1 MYNTLLVLALGVTSV
16 YPAKY
21 AGISEYAFA
30 RQKVLGQ
37 KVVPAPPEP
46 LPKPDPDKKIC
57 PFCKNTGKVRMV
69 DGNWSECPNP
79 DCPIKKAKEVAE
91 KERRAQIDREK
102 AEAERLEKER
112 LEKERAAK
120 EAEKKPV
127 LTFNP
132 QDPTRVVVDGIAYL
146 RKAPALPQTAWNGAQ
161 SYQWLSKTTFKVCY
175 GQFGCRVF
183 NIENRD
189 DKLMLTPELYKGK

>member
-1 MYNTLLVLALGVTSV
+1 MYNTLLVFALGAAII

-21 AGISEYAFA
+21 AGISEYALA

-57 PFCKNTGKVRMV
+57 PFCNNTGKVKMV

-79 DCPIKKAKEVAE
+79 ECPIKKAREAAE
-91 KERRAQIDREK
+91 KERREQLAREK
-102 AEAERLEKER
+102 EEAAR
-112 LEKERAAK
+112 LEKERAEKAAA
-120 EAEKKPV
+120 EAAAKKPV

-132 QDPTRVVVDGIAYL
+132 QSPMQVVVDGVAYQ
-146 RKAPALPQTAWNGAQ
+146 RKPPALPANAWNGAQ
-161 SYQWLSKTTFKVCY
+161 TYQWLNKTTFKVCY
-175 GQFGCRVF
+175 GAYGCRVF

-189 DKLMLTPELYKGK
+189 DKLMLTPELYKGQ